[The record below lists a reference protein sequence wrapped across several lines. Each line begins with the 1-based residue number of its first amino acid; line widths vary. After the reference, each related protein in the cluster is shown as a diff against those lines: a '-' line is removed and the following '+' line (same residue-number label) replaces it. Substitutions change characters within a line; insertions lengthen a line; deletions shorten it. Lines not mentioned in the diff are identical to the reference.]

1 VSNVFEEIT
10 KLDRLIHEPARLAIL
25 TALNAC
31 QKADFTFLRRLTGL
45 SAGNLSVQLSKLETA
60 GLLSSEKKIK
70 AKRTH
75 TMVTITPK
83 GAEAVQ
89 NYWKKMET
97 LQAQAND
104 FQLAQE

>member
-1 VSNVFEEIT
+1 VSSVFEEIT

-60 GLLSSEKKIK
+60 GLLIMDKKIK

-75 TMVTITPK
+75 TMVTISPT
-83 GAEAVQ
+83 GVEAVK
-89 NYWKKMET
+89 NYWYKMET

-104 FQLAQE
+104 FKIDQD